1 MTSKKK
7 IVWLGRSQK
16 KSLEQLALVW
26 ITQFI
31 SILIVAMIRCTPLT
45 KAAFLLLLFTY
56 YPIRVMDFFQL
67 ILTMLKSSKSQQE
80 DMYTCGI
87 TDLIQ
92 CMRFWFV
99 RKAEDKLVFK
109 KIAGS
114 FQDVRF
120 ASWIIAENAWWF
132 VLWNLFSLNIFM
144 QKKTALVI
152 LELKFQ
158 RCWSKKYNKMMYRYL
173 LICIDDKND
182 KCWFIQ
188 PGIMVN
194 YLSNAENPFNIYLLK
209 CC

>member
-1 MTSKKK
+1 
-7 IVWLGRSQK
+7 
-16 KSLEQLALVW
+16 
-26 ITQFI
+26 
-31 SILIVAMIRCTPLT
+31 
-45 KAAFLLLLFTY
+45 
-56 YPIRVMDFFQL
+56 
-67 ILTMLKSSKSQQE
+67 
-80 DMYTCGI
+80 MYTVDKSGI
-87 TDLIQ
+87 FAFTFYILSYTGDGLFSININNVEVLQ
-92 CMRFWFV
+92 IATRGDVHVWNYRSNTV
-99 RKAEDKLVFK
+99 YAILKLKAEDKLVFK

-114 FQDVRF
+114 FHDVRF